1 MTIPDKKTFKR
12 LSELGVLGNRF
23 RYWNSIVEVLKSG
36 YKGGVYIRGPVAGW
50 KWMMPWV
57 DVSCLVA
64 TVSNLARRSGTPA
77 SELQYVE
84 VLPFG
89 TPRSINGEMGW
100 MTQGPVLR
108 YGTSA
113 ELSLR
118 HDLEEN
124 GIELCGLKAVHR
136 LASQVPP
143 EDVLMLYEI
152 WDQYPQ
158 AIIEFTTYADEYVGI
173 YKRKTVVW
181 EVRDY

>member
-12 LSELGVLGNRF
+12 LSELGILGNRF
-23 RYWNSIVEVLKSG
+23 EYWNSVEEVLDSG

-57 DVSCLVA
+57 EVSCLVD
-64 TVSNLARRSGTPA
+64 TVDLLKQRSGTTS
-77 SELQYVE
+77 SELQFVE

-100 MTQGPVLR
+100 IEGMPTLR
-108 YGTSA
+108 WGTSA
-113 ELSLR
+113 DLSLR
-118 HDLEEN
+118 HDLEQN
-124 GIELCGLKAVHR
+124 GREVRGLKAVHK
-136 LASQVPP
+136 LASQVPH

-158 AIIEFTTYADEYVGI
+158 AIIEFTTYANQHVGI
-173 YKRKTVVW
+173 FKRKTVVW